1 MFFGCVQA
9 FFCDFGLFPNSI
21 KHKLLFFYLSPSNYV
36 ILFAGWYMPTFRLFV
51 AVSKNIRYFVSIFY
65 KTKFIIHRSFQ
76 RIIFSNAML
85 HAKRRCT
92 LCNDFRIDF
101 VDFDIRQKAKIWI
114 QQCNKAF
121 NIFSKRSLTLVIYY
135 QPFHLMTTPMYAT
148 KFFSEY
154 FFGLSILHFNLE
166 KHHKKSILK
175 G

>member
-121 NIFSKRSLTLVIYY
+121 NIFSKRSLTLVIYAAISPY
-135 QPFHLMTTPMYAT
+135 DHPYVCNKILFRI
-148 KFFSEY
+148 FFWFIDFAFQSRKA
-154 FFGLSILHFNLE
+154 S
-166 KHHKKSILK
+166 
-175 G
+175 